1 MESMSKTTSTTSKDI
16 FDVYKVSFEKIK
28 GHVEKVTPQ
37 YLQSFTNLQQEYLGV
52 WTNVVN
58 SALAIQQQ
66 YADKMGMNTNVTEPI
81 NRVVQ
86 ESTDE
91 IIKAFDVQH
100 KIVHTALDATKQN
113 LRTINENAIAF
124 AELNRNIVNSW
135 LSAWTKTN

>member
-1 MESMSKTTSTTSKDI
+1 MSKPTSTTSKDI
-16 FDVYKVSFEKIK
+16 FDVCKVSFEKIK

-37 YLQSFTNLQQEYLGV
+37 YLQSYSNLQQEYFGV
-52 WTNVVN
+52 WTNVIN
-58 SALAIQQQ
+58 STLAIQQQ
-66 YADKMGMNTNVTEPI
+66 YADKMGLNTNITEPI

-113 LRTINENAIAF
+113 LRTINENATAF

-135 LSAWTKTN
+135 LSAWTRNN

>member
-113 LRTINENAIAF
+113 LRTINENATAF

>member
-1 MESMSKTTSTTSKDI
+1 MEPMSKPTSTTSKDI
-16 FDVYKVSFEKIK
+16 FDVCKGSFEKIR

-37 YLQSFTNLQQEYLGV
+37 YLQSFTNLQQEYFGV
-52 WTNVVN
+52 CANFVN

-66 YADKMGMNTNVTEPI
+66 YADKMGLNTNATEPI
-81 NRVVQ
+81 TRVVQ

-113 LRTINENAIAF
+113 LRTINENATAF

-135 LSAWTKTN
+135 LSTWTKNN

>member
-1 MESMSKTTSTTSKDI
+1 MESMSKPTSTTSKDI
-16 FDVYKVSFEKIK
+16 FDVYKGSFEKIK

-66 YADKMGMNTNVTEPI
+66 YADKMGLNTNVTEPI

-113 LRTINENAIAF
+113 LRTINENATAF

>member
-16 FDVYKVSFEKIK
+16 FDVYKGSFEKIK

-66 YADKMGMNTNVTEPI
+66 YADKMGLNTNVTEPI

-113 LRTINENAIAF
+113 LRTINENATAF

>member
-1 MESMSKTTSTTSKDI
+1 MSKPTSTTSKDI
-16 FDVYKVSFEKIK
+16 FDVCKVSFEKIK

-37 YLQSFTNLQQEYLGV
+37 YLQSYSNLQQEYFGV
-52 WTNVVN
+52 WTNVIN
-58 SALAIQQQ
+58 STLAIQQQ
-66 YADKMGMNTNVTEPI
+66 YADKMGLNTNVTEPI

-113 LRTINENAIAF
+113 LRTINENATAF

-135 LSAWTKTN
+135 LSAWTRNN